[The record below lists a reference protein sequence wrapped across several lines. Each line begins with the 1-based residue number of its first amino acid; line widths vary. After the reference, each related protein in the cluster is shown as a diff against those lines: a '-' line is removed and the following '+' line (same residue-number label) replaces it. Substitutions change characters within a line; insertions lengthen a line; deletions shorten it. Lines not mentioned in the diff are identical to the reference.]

1 MRKKNI
7 INILFEVLFYL
18 SIFAYMLVIKSIY
31 STNVSYDLKVF
42 FGFALAIIGV
52 CILVGGHAN
61 KYVSL
66 VLCAIYTLYLVA
78 QKTYHKGFGSY
89 FRFSTVKELSS
100 EVAQQGGAI
109 NELFDM
115 KDLIPF
121 IVLLIVVASFL
132 VIRYCFKIKTK
143 YKWYIHLSSLLCFLL
158 SFISINSMVNDIKST
173 YTNVDNFEVF
183 GTDFYL
189 YDTLNNPKAFV
200 DKLGLLTFE
209 FRDVQSIIEGQKD
222 NELYL
227 DKIDT
232 YFNSKS
238 SNKETNEYT
247 GLFKDKS
254 LFVIQAESLNN
265 LSISEELT
273 PTLYR
278 MINSSIELTNFD
290 TPLLIGSTSDSEF
303 MANTS
308 FIPEAEGYSVCYQ
321 YVNNTYPLTLG
332 NLFKDNGYKTNAFH
346 NNYAVFYN
354 RDTTFPNY
362 GYDFFDSYALGIESE
377 TDDSSVSEQIGWI
390 DAEKEK
396 FMSFWIS
403 YSGHQPYNLNTVGVN
418 KEDVD
423 KIKNL
428 YPDLSNEYVSYL
440 AKCMD
445 FDRAVE
451 QFLNI
456 MEWTNKLDDVVV
468 IIYGDHIAKG
478 ISFEKGT
485 NYDQVFNSN
494 VDDDPTIS
502 YTPLFIYSNNMEHK
516 VIDKYC
522 TALDLLPTLMNL
534 WDIDYESKYAFGNDI
549 FNESYRGFC
558 FDANGNYWNSDFY
571 FNSSNNT
578 ITTYNGY
585 SEDSAREIVNNFNEK
600 REICKEILK
609 IDYFKK

>member
-232 YFNSKS
+232 FFNSKS

-377 TDDSSVSEQIGWI
+377 TNDSSVSEQIGWI

-428 YPDLSNEYVSYL
+428 YPDLSDEYVSYL

>member
-278 MINSSIELTNFD
+278 MINISIELTNFD

>member
-31 STNVSYDLKVF
+31 STNVPYDLKVF
-42 FGFALAIIGV
+42 FGFALAIIGICV
-52 CILVGGHAN
+52 LVGGHAN

-66 VLCAIYTLYLVA
+66 VLCAVYTLYLVA

-115 KDLIPF
+115 KDIIPF
-121 IVLLIVVASFL
+121 VVLLVIVAGFL

-143 YKWYIHLSSLLCFLL
+143 YKWYVRLGSLLCFLL
-158 SFISINSMVNDIKST
+158 SFMSINSMVNDIKST

-227 DKIDT
+227 EKIDT

-247 GLFKDKS
+247 GMFKDKS

-377 TDDSSVSEQIGWI
+377 TNDSSVSEQIGWI

-428 YPDLSNEYVSYL
+428 YPDLSDEYVSYL

-502 YTPLFIYSNNMEHK
+502 YTPLFIYSNNIEHK

-549 FNESYRGFC
+549 FDESYRGFC

-571 FNSSNNT
+571 FNSSNNK

>member
-232 YFNSKS
+232 FFNSKS

-354 RDTTFPNY
+354 RNTTFPNY

-377 TDDSSVSEQIGWI
+377 TNDSSVSEQIGWI

-428 YPDLSNEYVSYL
+428 YPDLSDEYVSYL

>member
-1 MRKKNI
+1 
-7 INILFEVLFYL
+7 
-18 SIFAYMLVIKSIY
+18 MLVIKSIY

-377 TDDSSVSEQIGWI
+377 TNDSSVSEQIGWI

-428 YPDLSNEYVSYL
+428 YPDLSDEYVSYL

>member
-42 FGFALAIIGV
+42 LGFALAIIGV

-66 VLCAIYTLYLVA
+66 ALCAIYTLYLVA

-121 IVLLIVVASFL
+121 IVLLIVIASFL
-132 VIRYCFKIKTK
+132 VIRYCFKLKIK
-143 YKWYIHLSSLLCFLL
+143 YKWYVRLSSLLCFLL
-158 SFISINSMVNDIKST
+158 SFMSINSMVNDIKST

-227 DKIDT
+227 EKIDT

-377 TDDSSVSEQIGWI
+377 TNDSSVSEQIGWI

-423 KIKNL
+423 KIKSL
-428 YPDLSNEYVSYL
+428 YPDLSDEYVSYL

-478 ISFEKGT
+478 ISFKKGT

-549 FNESYRGFC
+549 FDEGYRGFC

>member
-61 KYVSL
+61 KYASL

-115 KDLIPF
+115 RDLIPF

-377 TDDSSVSEQIGWI
+377 TNDSSVSEQIGWI

-428 YPDLSNEYVSYL
+428 YPDLSDEYVSYL

-478 ISFEKGT
+478 ISFKKGT

-534 WDIDYESKYAFGNDI
+534 WDIDYESMYAFGNDI
-549 FNESYRGFC
+549 FDEGYRGFC

>member
-7 INILFEVLFYL
+7 INILFEVLFYS

-232 YFNSKS
+232 FFNSKS

-354 RDTTFPNY
+354 RNTTFPNY

-377 TDDSSVSEQIGWI
+377 TNDSSVSEQIGWI

-428 YPDLSNEYVSYL
+428 YPDLSDEYVSYL